1 MNRLELK
8 VILNAVDRI
17 TAPLK
22 KMRDA
27 GGLTAKG
34 LKETQDRVK
43 QLNKTAGQID
53 GYRKVSRQLGANS
66 AELVK
71 AQREV
76 TRLAQEMKA
85 SSAPSKELT
94 RSYEQARAATVRLV
108 TQNKNLTIS
117 QQRQRNALK
126 DAGINTRNLAN
137 HQRQLARDLT
147 SANRHLDL
155 QKQKLQQVARQQ
167 QAAARA
173 KQSYDKA
180 LSVRG
185 QLASTG
191 AVMMGSGIAAGYA
204 GSRFLQPGIGF
215 GEQMS
220 ELQAIAR
227 LDKNSNDFQMLRKQA
242 RDLGASTAF
251 SGSEVGAAQ
260 TFLARAGFT
269 PDAIH
274 ASMQDVLNL
283 ALANKTDLATTA
295 DIASNIG
302 GVFKIDPAV
311 EGNMRRIADVLSGT
325 AARANVDLQ
334 MLGETMKYLGGVE
347 ELGMSL
353 EQAAAMAGIMGNIGI
368 QSSMAGTTTRG
379 MVNRLTK
386 PAAEARAAME
396 ELGLAVSDAQGNMR
410 QLPDILKDI
419 NEATKHMGSVDR
431 KEIMQTIFGAEA
443 GSGAAELVAAM
454 ENGQL
459 TTLLSELEN
468 LKINP
473 GESQKMA
480 DIMADNIGGDLKGL
494 RSAWEEIGIAVTD
507 VNDGAIRDLVKS
519 ITGVIR
525 AVVKWIQANPELV
538 AKLSKVATIVTGLAI
553 AGGSLT
559 LALAGIL
566 GPLAMLRYGA
576 TLLGIKTLPTVIGM
590 IKMLTLGVFNL
601 GAALLMTPIG
611 WIILGITALIA
622 AGYFLVKHW
631 DTVKAWIGDFWEGIK
646 AFTANAVGAV
656 VQWFA
661 DLWQG
666 AGDLCQAG
674 IAFIKELFSG
684 IANFIGNVLGGI
696 WDAMKTVFGWTPLG
710 LIVNNWD
717 QISAYFSGLPA
728 RFTEFGSNLM
738 SGLVEGITGKLS
750 AVKDAVT
757 GAASSAIGWFK
768 DVLGIKSPSTV
779 FAAAGDDTMAGL
791 TLGIQRSQSEPLN
804 QVNQLSKQLTAASF
818 VLGISALP
826 AVAEPIKT
834 ENYSAQRVISE
845 QLQPA
850 NIPALQD
857 GQRTII
863 ELVNPAQLAPV
874 PNAQRT
880 ITEQLQPVNIP
891 ALQDGQRTI
900 TELVSPAQLTPM
912 LDAKRVIA
920 EELRATKLN
929 AIPDETRTIREQ
941 FVPGALANQQQ
952 AIKPVNSPFTAAA
965 DKQPTKAPQTIQV
978 DASIN
983 APITIYPQPGMD
995 ANDIARQIAAEL
1007 DKRERAQKSRLRS
1020 ALRDLE

>member
-27 GGLTAKG
+27 SGLTAKG
-34 LKETQDRVK
+34 LKEAQDRVK

-76 TRLAQEMKA
+76 ARLAQEMKA

-94 RSYEQARAATVRLV
+94 RNYEQARATAARLV
-108 TQNKNLTIS
+108 TQNKNLAIS

-147 SANRHLDL
+147 SANRHIDL

-227 LDKNSNDFQMLRKQA
+227 LDKNANDFQMLRKQA

-251 SGSEVGAAQ
+251 SATEVGSAQ

-269 PDAIH
+269 PAAIH

-386 PAAEARAAME
+386 PSAEARAAME

-419 NEATKHMGSVDR
+419 NDATRHMGSLDR

-454 ENGQL
+454 ESGQL

-480 DIMADNIGGDLKGL
+480 NIMADNIGGDLKGL

-525 AVVKWIQANPELV
+525 AVGKWIQANPELA
-538 AKLSKVATIVTGLAI
+538 AKLSKVAAIVTGLAI
-553 AGGSLT
+553 AGGGLT

-566 GPLAMLRYGA
+566 GPLAMIRYGA
-576 TLLGIKTLPTVIGM
+576 TLLGV
-590 IKMLTLGVFNL
+590 
-601 GAALLMTPIG
+601 ALKMTPIG
-611 WIILGITALIA
+611 WVIMGITALIT
-622 AGYFLVKHW
+622 AGYFLIKHW

-661 DLWQG
+661 DLWQD
-666 AGDLCQAG
+666 AGNLCQAG

-684 IANFIGNVLGGI
+684 IANFIGNILGGI
-696 WDAMKTVFGWTPLG
+696 WDTMKTVFGWTPLG

-804 QVNQLSKQLTAASF
+804 QVGQLSKQLTAASF

-826 AVAEPIKT
+826 AGATPISDAELK
-834 ENYSAQRVISE
+834 
-845 QLQPA
+845 
-850 NIPALQD
+850 
-857 GQRTII
+857 
-863 ELVNPAQLAPV
+863 
-874 PNAQRT
+874 
-880 ITEQLQPVNIP
+880 
-891 ALQDGQRTI
+891 
-900 TELVSPAQLTPM
+900 
-912 LDAKRVIA
+912 
-920 EELRATKLN
+920 ATRLN
-929 AIPDETRTIREQ
+929 AIPYETRTIREQ
-941 FVPGALANQQQ
+941 FAPGALANQQQ
-952 AIKPVNSPFTAAA
+952 AIKPANSPFAAAA
-965 DKQPTKAPQTIQV
+965 DKQQTKAPQTIHV
-978 DASIN
+978 DASIS
-983 APITIYPQPGMD
+983 APIAIYAQPGMD
-995 ANDIARQIAAEL
+995 ANAIAQQVAQEL
-1007 DKRERAQKSRLRS
+1007 DKRERAQKARLRS